1 MESKENF
8 LHGGDKAP
16 ERIRERYLASPNINN
31 RRFGTGENLH
41 LYEIEYE
48 KIGDVVKMVPGS
60 MKDLGPVT
68 EEEGVRIK
76 AEEEERE
83 KNRK

>member
-1 MESKENF
+1 MESKESF

-16 ERIRERYLASPNINN
+16 ERIKERYLAPPKTNN
-31 RRFGTGENLH
+31 RRLGSQEITH

-48 KIGDVVKMVPGS
+48 RTGDVVKMVPGS
-60 MKDLGPVT
+60 MKDLGPVN
-68 EEEGVRIK
+68 EEEKARIM

-83 KNRK
+83 KNRN

>member
-16 ERIRERYLASPNINN
+16 ERIKERYLASPKINN
-31 RRFGTGENLH
+31 RRFGAGESVH

-68 EEEGVRIK
+68 EEEKARIE
-76 AEEEERE
+76 AEERE